1 MVKGGGGRGARPE
14 PFSSLSTPMRGM
26 VQGSGFECR
35 PGVSPGGPFG
45 AKVLLP
51 GHAAGQ
57 PKVWS
62 SGDNVGSSAS
72 LEAERG

>member
-1 MVKGGGGRGARPE
+1 MW
-14 PFSSLSTPMRGM
+14 GM